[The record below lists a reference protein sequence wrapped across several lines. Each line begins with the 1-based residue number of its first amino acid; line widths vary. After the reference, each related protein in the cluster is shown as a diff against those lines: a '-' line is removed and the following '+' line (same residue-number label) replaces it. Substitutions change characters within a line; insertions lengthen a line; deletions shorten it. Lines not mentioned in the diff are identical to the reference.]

1 MIEDVQKDASG
12 RMDKSVL
19 AFTKALTKLRT
30 GRAHPGLLEHINAEY
45 YGSNVPLNQVA
56 NLAVE
61 DPRTLTVTP
70 WEQQM
75 VPVIEKAI
83 RNSDLGLNP
92 VTAGSVIR
100 VPLPDLTEERRLDL
114 ARLVKQEAEQSRVAI
129 RNVRRDA
136 LSDLKEMVKEKM
148 IAEDDERRAHH
159 VIQELTDKHIAAID
173 KVSEDKQHEI
183 MEF

>member
-1 MIEDVQKDASG
+1 MIEDVQKDASS

-61 DPRTLTVTP
+61 DSRTLTVTP

-92 VTAGSVIR
+92 VTAGNIIR
-100 VPLPDLTEERRLDL
+100 VPLPDLTEERRQDL

-148 IAEDDERRAHH
+148 ITEDDERRAHH
-159 VIQELTDKHIAAID
+159 AIQELTDKHTAAID
-173 KVSEDKQHEI
+173 KVSEEKQHEI